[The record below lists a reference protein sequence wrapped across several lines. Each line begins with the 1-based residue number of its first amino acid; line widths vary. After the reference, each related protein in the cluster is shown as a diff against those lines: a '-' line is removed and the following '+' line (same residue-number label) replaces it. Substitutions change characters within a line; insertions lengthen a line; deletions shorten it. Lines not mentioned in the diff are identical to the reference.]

1 MIDRDHPAVEALAR
15 ELAFLDDGDPWPSN
29 EELGGSPTGTRDDEF
44 RAAQEET
51 AVEHIGVVL
60 PHLESATEDNL
71 ARLRN
76 TPAGRALMAE
86 GWDRGVADN
95 ERGWDHVYSG
105 HDVDPDDPLA
115 VCQTCETPN
124 PYRTETPQ

>member
-1 MIDRDHPAVEALAR
+1 MIDRNHPAVEAASMAEFEGREWSADIARVYGGGARREVRKPLLAKQI
-15 ELAFLDDGDPWPSN
+15 
-29 EELGGSPTGTRDDEF
+29 
-44 RAAQEET
+44 AA
-51 AVEHIGVVL
+51 AL

-71 ARLRN
+71 ARLRD
-76 TPAGRALMAE
+76 TPAGRALLAE

-124 PYRTETPQ
+124 PYRT

>member
-1 MIDRDHPAVEALAR
+1 MIDRNHPAV
-15 ELAFLDDGDPWPSN
+15 
-29 EELGGSPTGTRDDEF
+29 
-44 RAAQEET
+44 
-51 AVEHIGVVL
+51 L
-60 PHLESATEDNL
+60 PLLESATEDNL
-71 ARLRN
+71 ARLRD
-76 TPAGRALMAE
+76 TPAGRALLAE

>member
-1 MIDRDHPAVEALAR
+1 MIDRNHPAVEAL
-15 ELAFLDDGDPWPSN
+15 
-29 EELGGSPTGTRDDEF
+29 TRAGVVSDEAEIAASEAYAQGATERPF
-44 RAAQEET
+44 SQRMRAALY
-51 AVEHIGVVL
+51 AAL
-60 PHLESATEDNL
+60 PLLESATEDNL
-71 ARLRN
+71 ARLRD
-76 TPAGRALMAE
+76 TPAGKQLLAE

-124 PYRTETPQ
+124 PYRTEAPSDAPEG

>member
-1 MIDRDHPAVEALAR
+1 MIDRNHPAVEAAAR
-15 ELAFLDDGDPWPSN
+15 DAYERAWGIEGEPW
-29 EELGGSPTGTRDDEF
+29 DEASDLERNVW
-44 RAAQEET
+44 RADET
-51 AVEHIGVVL
+51 HALTAAL
-60 PHLESATEDNL
+60 PLLESATEDNL
-71 ARLRN
+71 ARLRG
-76 TPAGRALMAE
+76 TPAGKQLLAE

-124 PYRTETPQ
+124 PYRTEAPGDAPEG